1 MAKLSNAKIM
11 NITEFK
17 AILKRKIAL
26 TRKELSELNVECK
39 EHGNKATV
47 IINNKMIDVDICQDT
62 NIREKVAEAG
72 SRLRLEQIGNKNAY
86 IYHCQNGRVYVSYNT
101 PIAVYLDNT
110 RLPSIRRDYKDFSN
124 TTTRHVS
131 VFKEIMGYTD
141 VQYVRGA

>member
-1 MAKLSNAKIM
+1 M

-17 AILKRKIAL
+17 AILNRKIAL
-26 TRKELSELNVECK
+26 TRKELAELDVECE

-47 IINNKMIDVDICQDT
+47 IINKKMIDVDICQDS
-62 NIREKVAEAG
+62 NIKDKVAEAG
-72 SRLRLEQIGNKNAY
+72 SRLRIEQIGNKNAY
-86 IYHCQNGRVYVSYNT
+86 IYHCHNGRVYVSYST

-110 RLPSIRRDYKDFSN
+110 RMPSFRRDYKDFST

-131 VFKEIMGYTD
+131 VFKEIMGYPD

>member
-1 MAKLSNAKIM
+1 M

-17 AILKRKIAL
+17 ALIKRKNAL
-26 TRKELSELNVECK
+26 TKRELSELNVECK
-39 EHGNKATV
+39 EHDNKATV
-47 IINNKMIDVDICQDT
+47 IINKKKIFVDICQDI

-72 SRLRLEQIGNKNAY
+72 SRLRIEQIGNKSAY

-110 RLPSIRRDYKDFSN
+110 RMPFLRRDYKDFS
-124 TTTRHVS
+124 TTTSRHAS
-131 VFKEIMGYTD
+131 LFKEMMGYPD